1 MAKKIS
7 NLKQTMYEAFGTGQ
21 FHPAG
26 MSDSTI
32 YRPNLHYEV
41 VRVSNDGE
49 KQLSLVRLLR
59 ENEGVGLI
67 HSATGKA
74 AQNVSDYLKS
84 LGFEIAPYHS
94 RLGAREREDNLARFL
109 AGELKALVVADE
121 FEIDKPDIGFVIHY
135 DAPSSLKIYYQ
146 ESSRAGRDGRQARCA
161 LLFQPADRRTQ
172 LFFIGGRYPKPDD
185 AIPVYEALEE
195 LKAEE
200 SPAPLELIQES
211 ARGVAKTKVRV
222 ILSLLKDANLVKEHR
237 GARYKLLTPGLGARE
252 IERMVDQSRNR
263 SKCDQEELERMAFYG
278 RSPECRWKL
287 LLDYFGESAEMA
299 MCGHCDNCLRP
310 LAENL
315 AASESATNPDFV
327 RMLFAFDQ
335 QKNGEDIRPGDVV
348 RLPAHGEVR
357 VKAVEGDKI
366 VVSFPDGETRKFKQ
380 EWIIR

>member
-1 MAKKIS
+1 
-7 NLKQTMYEAFGTGQ
+7 MYEAFGKGQ

-26 MSDSTI
+26 ISDSTI
-32 YRPNLHYEV
+32 YHPNLHYEV

-49 KQLSLVRLLR
+49 KHLSLVRLLR

-67 HSATGKA
+67 HTATIKA
-74 AQNVSDYLKS
+74 AQSVTDYLKH
-84 LGFEIAPYHS
+84 LGFEVEPYHS
-94 RLGAREREDNLARFL
+94 RLGAREREDNLARFM
-109 AGELKALVVADE
+109 AGELKAIVVTDE
-121 FEIDKPDIGFVIHY
+121 FDADKPDIGFIIHY
-135 DAPSSLKIYYQ
+135 DAPGSLKIYYQ
-146 ESSRAGRDGRQARCA
+146 ESGRAGRDGREARCT

-172 LFFIGGRYPKPDD
+172 LFFLGGHYPKPDD
-185 AIPVYEALEE
+185 AIPVYEALER

-211 ARGVAKTKVRV
+211 ASGVEKTKVRV
-222 ILSLLKDANLVKEHR
+222 ILSLLKDANLVREHR
-237 GARYKLLTPGLGARE
+237 GARYKLLAPGLSAQE
-252 IERMVDQSRNR
+252 IERMADQSRNR
-263 SKCDQEELERMAFYG
+263 SEYDQEELERMAFYG

-287 LLDYFGESAEMA
+287 LIDYFGENTEMT

-315 AASESATNPDFV
+315 AASESSTNPDFV

-335 QKNGEDIRPGDVV
+335 QKNEEGIRPGDVV

-380 EWIIR
+380 EWVIR

>member
-7 NLKQTMYEAFGTGQ
+7 NLKQTMYETFGTGQ

-26 MSDSTI
+26 LSDSNI

-49 KQLSLVRLLR
+49 KQLPLVRLLR
-59 ENEGVGLI
+59 ENEGAGVI
-67 HSATGKA
+67 HTATIKA
-74 AQNVSDYLKS
+74 AQTVTDYLKQ
-84 LGFEIAPYHS
+84 LGFEVAPYHN
-94 RLGAREREDNLARFL
+94 RLSAREREDNLAHFL
-109 AGELKALVVADE
+109 AGKLKAIVVADE
-121 FEIDKPDIGFVIHY
+121 FKIDKPDIGFVIHY
-135 DAPSSLKIYYQ
+135 DAPGSLKTYYL
-146 ESSRAGRDGRQARCA
+146 ESGRAGRDGREARCA

-172 LFFIGGRYPKPDD
+172 LFFFGGRYPTPGD
-185 AIPVYEALEE
+185 AIPVYEALER

-211 ARGVAKTKVRV
+211 ASGVAKTKVRV

-237 GARYKLLTPGLGARE
+237 GARYKLLAPGLSARE
-252 IERMVDQSRNR
+252 IEQMADQSRNR
-263 SKCDQEELERMAFYG
+263 SECDQEELERMAFYG

-287 LLDYFGESAEMA
+287 LLDYFGENAEMT

-310 LAENL
+310 LAEHL
-315 AASESATNPDFV
+315 ATTESSTNPDFV
-327 RMLFAFDQ
+327 RMLFTFDQ
-335 QKNGEDIRPGDVV
+335 QKNEEGIRPGDVV
-348 RLPAHGEVR
+348 TLPAHGEVK

-380 EWIIR
+380 EWVIR